1 MYARMTTFHTQPGT
15 IDEAIHIVQNAVL
28 PAVRQQPGFKGGL
41 ALADYSTGKLIGI
54 TLWETEADMLASEA
68 NGYYREQVGKI
79 GSFLAGQPVREA
91 YVAGIAEGVNP

>member
-15 IDEAIHIVQNAVL
+15 IDEAIRIVQDAL
-28 PAVRQQPGFKGGL
+28 PITKQQRGFKGGL

-54 TLWETEADMLASEA
+54 TLWETEADMLANEA

-79 GSFLAGQPVREA
+79 RSFLADQPLREA
-91 YVAGIAEGVNP
+91 YVAGIAEWANQ